1 MNIRVDLNTPIKDG
15 MDVKFRSP
23 VDCSQVT
30 GLVLY
35 YDGSSQEFMFADA
48 HGNNVGDIDHLFTA
62 DVVVKVIL
70 DLDTGMAFVQNAD
83 TNAYLE
89 GRFEDTSDAI
99 ICDVSGV
106 GVTMTDASNRA
117 FRGLTL
123 YGKTTDGVNAGYGG
137 SIGVSV
143 LGKNLLPYPYTD
155 KTVTRNGVTFTVAD
169 DGSLTLNTD
178 AEGSANITK
187 FAIAARN
194 TSQALPKLLPLSIIP
209 KGVYTASM
217 NAPLPSG
224 VMIQF
229 YFYDSGDNA
238 LTSFSLDSANS
249 KTFTVP
255 SKTVGWYICVRVAK
269 GVVVQNLQIT
279 LMVEQ
284 GSVATAY
291 EPYTAQTLS
300 VPTPNG
306 LGDGEEID
314 FTKGVLIHN
323 DGSET
328 PLDADT
334 LEAYAKLHTNKPNTG
349 VFNDAGVEMSVS
361 YVADTKLYID
371 NKFTELQNAI
381 LASGANV

>member
-1 MNIRVDLNTPIKDG
+1 METITTLTING
-15 MDVKFRSP
+15 
-23 VDCSQVT
+23 SQ
-30 GLVLY
+30 Y
-35 YDGSSQEFMFADA
+35 
-48 HGNNVGDIDHLFTA
+48 HL
-62 DVVVKVIL
+62 
-70 DLDTGMAFVQNAD
+70 
-83 TNAYLE
+83 
-89 GRFEDTSDAI
+89 
-99 ICDVSGV
+99 
-106 GVTMTDASNRA
+106 
-117 FRGLTL
+117 
-123 YGKTTDGVNAGYGG
+123 TDGVSRQAVQNMQQQLLEKDAELEHWKQAMQLQQNAFLEQLAQAATDFAPPIVCTASGQAVSVMDAADRKLRGLRIYGRTQQG
-137 SIGVSV
+137 DNVGVSV

-284 GSVATAY
+284 GSAATPFA
-291 EPYTAQTLS
+291 PYTAQTLS
-300 VPTPNG
+300 VP
-306 LGDGEEID
+306 LGAGEEID
-314 FTKGVLIHN
+314 FAKGVLIHA

-328 PLDADT
+328 PLDADP
-334 LEAYAKLHTNKPNTG
+334 LEDYAALHTYKPVTN
-349 VFNDAGVEMSVS
+349 VFNDAGAEMSVS
-361 YVADTKLYID
+361 YVADTKTYID
-371 NKFTELQNAI
+371 HKLEAYL
-381 LASGANV
+381 